1 MNESDSSESS
11 QWGWWVAVVFGVQ
24 AVLLWWVSSGKSD
37 EVTVMKHR
45 WCKWTL
51 RSWRRWPWK
60 SPCLW
65 GNRAQMVF
73 PPSG

>member
-37 EVTVMKHR
+37 Q
-45 WCKWTL
+45 
-51 RSWRRWPWK
+51 
-60 SPCLW
+60 
-65 GNRAQMVF
+65 GNRDEASLVQVD
-73 PPSG
+73 PALVEALALEEPLSLIHI